1 MILKQLIKYDNA
13 PVIEATW
20 ADENGVIVKC
30 HAYGVAEF
38 DDLVADL
45 GAEAL
50 KHRALIAEV
59 EATYVPPEPEPA
71 TPTVCSPAQGL
82 VALFAI
88 KQITES
94 DVNATIA
101 AITDPVARYTSQ
113 VAFARATEW
122 RRDSASMQQLA
133 TLLGLTESDLD
144 ALFAFAVTVAV

>member
-1 MILKQLIKYDNA
+1 MMRIEIMDGATVINTIL
-13 PVIEATW
+13 ATP
-20 ADENGVIVKC
+20 EF
-30 HAYGVAEF
+30 AEQQHP
-38 DDLVADL
+38 
-45 GAEAL
+45 GAWRL
-50 KHRALIAEV
+50 AEV
-59 EATYVPPEPEPA
+59 QDEPAEPAPA

-122 RRDSASMQQLA
+122 RRDSASTQQLA
-133 TLLGLTESDLD
+133 ALLGMTEADLD
-144 ALFAFAVTVAV
+144 ALFALAVTVAV

>member
-1 MILKQLIKYDNA
+1 MITEQYGGLTVIRGEEMQF
-13 PVIEATW
+13 PVI
-20 ADENGVIVKC
+20 
-30 HAYGVAEF
+30 
-38 DDLVADL
+38 
-45 GAEAL
+45 
-50 KHRALIAEV
+50 
-59 EATYVPPEPEPA
+59 
-71 TPTVCSPAQGL
+71 TPQQACSPAQGL

-144 ALFAFAVTVAV
+144 ALFEFAVTVAV

>member
-1 MILKQLIKYDNA
+1 MRIEVMDGNTVTNVIIATPEFAEQLHPGK
-13 PVIEATW
+13 W
-20 ADENGVIVKC
+20 R
-30 HAYGVAEF
+30 
-38 DDLVADL
+38 L
-45 GAEAL
+45 
-50 KHRALIAEV
+50 AEV
-59 EATYVPPEPEPA
+59 QDVPTPPIPA

-122 RRDSASMQQLA
+122 KRDSVSIQQLSA
-133 TLLGLTESDLD
+133 LLGLTESDLD
-144 ALFAFAVTVAV
+144 ALFEFAVKVTV

>member
-1 MILKQLIKYDNA
+1 MRIEIMDGAAVINTIVATPEFAEQLHPGK
-13 PVIEATW
+13 W
-20 ADENGVIVKC
+20 R
-30 HAYGVAEF
+30 
-38 DDLVADL
+38 L
-45 GAEAL
+45 
-50 KHRALIAEV
+50 AEV
-59 EATYVPPEPEPA
+59 QDVPTEPAPA

-101 AITDPVARYTSQ
+101 AITDPVARYTTQ

-133 TLLGLTESDLD
+133 ALLGLTEADLD

>member
-1 MILKQLIKYDNA
+1 MRIEIMDGQTVINTILATPEFAEQLHPGK
-13 PVIEATW
+13 W
-20 ADENGVIVKC
+20 R
-30 HAYGVAEF
+30 
-38 DDLVADL
+38 L
-45 GAEAL
+45 
-50 KHRALIAEV
+50 AEV
-59 EATYVPPEPEPA
+59 QDVPAEPAPA

-122 RRDSASMQQLA
+122 RRDSASIQQLA
-133 TLLGLTESDLD
+133 ALLGLTESDLD